1 MRNKKTKIMI
11 KITFPDQSVK
21 EFAKG
26 TTPLQIAESISPRLA
41 QDVLAASINGQEWD
55 LSRPISEDAAIKLFK
70 WDDPEGKHAFW
81 HSSAH
86 LLAEALQELYP
97 GIKFGIG
104 PAIENGFYYDVDT
117 GDTPIKEGDFAAIE
131 TKMAEL
137 VSKKEAI
144 VRHDISKADALKM
157 FGDRNEEY
165 KVELISELEDGTI
178 STYTQGNFT
187 DLCRGPHLPNTAP
200 IKAVKITSLAGA
212 YWRGD
217 EKRHQLTRIYGISF
231 PKKKMLDEYLALME
245 EAKKRDHR
253 KIGKELE
260 LFTFSPAVGQG
271 LPLWLPKGALL
282 RDRLE
287 NFLRRIQKRFGYQQ
301 VITPH
306 IGNKLLYV
314 TSGHYAKYGKDS
326 FQPIHTPEEGEEFL
340 LKPMNCPHHCEIYK
354 AFPRSYKELPLRF
367 AEFGTVYRYEQSGE
381 LHGLTR
387 VRGFT
392 QDDAHIFCRPD
403 QLKEEFLKV
412 MDIIFIIF
420 KALDFKN
427 FEAQISLRDPNN
439 REKYIGSDENWE
451 KAERAI
457 VEACEEKGLN
467 ARVEL
472 GEAAFY
478 GPKLDFMVK
487 DAIGRRWQ
495 LGTIQVDYNLPERF
509 ELEYTG
515 SDNQKHRPVMI
526 HRAPFGSMERFV
538 AVLIEHTAGK
548 FPLWLTPEQVVV
560 MPISEKYNDYAH
572 EVAAQLEMQDIRTT
586 VDDRNEKIGRKIRD
600 TELKRI
606 PYLLIVGE
614 KEEQNKEVSVR
625 KQGEGDKGSMK
636 ITTFAELLT
645 EEVERMI
652 TQW

>member
-1 MRNKKTKIMI
+1 MI
-11 KITFPDQSVK
+11 KITFPDNSVR
-21 EFAKG
+21 EYAEG
-26 TTPLQIAESISPRLA
+26 TTAMQIAESISSRLA
-41 QDVLAASINGQEWD
+41 QEVLAASVNGETWD
-55 LSRPISEDAAIKLFK
+55 LLRPINQDATVQLLKWEDE
-70 WDDPEGKHAFW
+70 EGKHAFW

-86 LLAEALQELYP
+86 LMAEALQELYP

-104 PAIENGFYYDVDT
+104 PAIENGFYYDVDP
-117 GDTPIKEGDFAAIE
+117 GDRVIKESDFPAIE
-131 TKMAEL
+131 EKMREL
-137 VSKKEAI
+137 VAKKEEI
-144 VRHDISKADALKM
+144 KRQNITKADAMQM
-157 FGDRNEEY
+157 FGDRGEVY
-165 KVELISELEDGTI
+165 KTELISELADGTI
-178 STYTQGNFT
+178 TTYTQGSFT
-187 DLCRGPHLPNTAP
+187 DLCRGPHLPNTSYL
-200 IKAVKITSLAGA
+200 KAVKILSVAGA

-217 EKRHQLTRIYGISF
+217 EKRKQLVRLYGITF

-260 LFTFSPAVGQG
+260 LFTFSSAVGAG
-271 LPLWLPKGALL
+271 LPLWLPRGTQL
-282 RDRLE
+282 RLRLE
-287 NFLRRIQKRFGYQQ
+287 DFLKRIQKRYGYLQ
-301 VITPH
+301 VMTPH
-306 IGNKLLYV
+306 IGGKQLYV

-326 FQPIHTPEEGEEFL
+326 FQPIHTPQEGEEFL

-354 AFPRSYKELPLRF
+354 SSPRSYKDLPLRF

-392 QDDAHIFCRPD
+392 QDDAHLYCRPD
-403 QLKEEFLKV
+403 QLKGEFLKV

-420 KALDFKN
+420 KALNFEN
-427 FEAQISLRDPNN
+427 FEAQISLRDKVN
-439 REKYIGSDENWE
+439 RDKYIGSEENWE
-451 KAERAI
+451 KAEQAI
-457 VEACEEKGLN
+457 IEACQEKGLK
-467 ARVEL
+467 AKIEY

-515 SDNQKHRPVMI
+515 EDNKKHRPVMI

-538 AVLIEHTAGK
+538 AVLIEHTGGK
-548 FPLWLTPEQVVV
+548 FPLWLTPDQVCVL
-560 MPISEKYNDYAH
+560 PISEKFNGYAR
-572 EVAAQLEMQDIRTT
+572 EIAAELEAEDLSVV

-606 PYLLIVGE
+606 PYMLIVGE
-614 KEEQNKEVSVR
+614 KEAENREVSIR

-636 ITTFAELLT
+636 IANFAALLKQ
-645 EEVERMI
+645 EIEDQMNS
-652 TQW
+652 WKKNND

>member
-1 MRNKKTKIMI
+1 MI
-11 KITFPDQSVK
+11 KITFPDNSVR
-21 EFAKG
+21 EYAEG
-26 TTPLQIAESISPRLA
+26 TTAMQIAESISSRLA
-41 QDVLAASINGQEWD
+41 QEVLAASVNGETWD
-55 LSRPISEDAAIKLFK
+55 LLRPINQDATVQLLKWEDE
-70 WDDPEGKHAFW
+70 EGKHAFW

-86 LLAEALQELYP
+86 LMAEALQELYP

-104 PAIENGFYYDVDT
+104 PAIENGFYYDVDP
-117 GDTPIKEGDFAAIE
+117 GDRVIKESDFPAIE
-131 TKMAEL
+131 EKMREL
-137 VSKKEAI
+137 VAKKEEI
-144 VRHDISKADALKM
+144 KRQDITKADAMQM
-157 FGDRNEEY
+157 FGDRGEVY
-165 KVELISELEDGTI
+165 KTELISELADGTI
-178 STYTQGNFT
+178 TTYTQGSFT
-187 DLCRGPHLPNTAP
+187 DLCRGPHLPNTSYL
-200 IKAVKITSLAGA
+200 KAVKILSVAGA
-212 YWRGD
+212 YWLGD
-217 EKRHQLTRIYGISF
+217 EKRKQLVRLYGITF

-260 LFTFSPAVGQG
+260 LFTFSSAVGAG
-271 LPLWLPKGALL
+271 LPLWLPRGTQL
-282 RDRLE
+282 RLRLE
-287 NFLRRIQKRFGYQQ
+287 DFLKRIQKRYGYLQ
-301 VITPH
+301 VMTPH
-306 IGNKLLYV
+306 IGGKQLYV

-326 FQPIHTPEEGEEFL
+326 FQPIHTPQEGEEFL

-354 AFPRSYKELPLRF
+354 SSPRSYKDLPLRF

-392 QDDAHIFCRPD
+392 QDDAHLYCRPD
-403 QLKEEFLKV
+403 QLKGEFLKV

-420 KALDFKN
+420 KALNFEN
-427 FEAQISLRDPNN
+427 FEAQISLRDKVN
-439 REKYIGSDENWE
+439 RDKYIGSEENWE
-451 KAERAI
+451 KAEQAI
-457 VEACEEKGLN
+457 IEACQEKGLK
-467 ARVEL
+467 AKIEY

-515 SDNQKHRPVMI
+515 EDNKKHRPVMI

-538 AVLIEHTAGK
+538 AVLIEHTGGK
-548 FPLWLTPEQVVV
+548 FPLWLTPDQVCVL
-560 MPISEKYNDYAH
+560 PISEKFNGYAR
-572 EVAAQLEMQDIRTT
+572 EIAAELEAEDLSVV

-606 PYLLIVGE
+606 PYMLIVGE
-614 KEEQNKEVSVR
+614 KEAENREVSIR

-636 ITTFAELLT
+636 IANFAALLKQ
-645 EEVERMI
+645 EIEDQMNS
-652 TQW
+652 WKKNND